1 MNRRLFMVAAVVL
14 AVLALLVAC
23 GPAEE
28 EAEGEAPAE
37 EVVLD
42 FPTFWVGQDAKAN
55 IIATL
60 VEEFNA
66 EFEGQYQVDIEANP
80 DTDGYRDKINAS
92 IAAGQVPDLFV
103 FNPDPTT
110 FQYYEGD
117 LLFDFTEQLNGEW
130 ADRFVSGTVGGATR
144 DGVAK
149 SVPFEVGVT
158 PIWYNEDLLAEAGWD
173 EFPDNFDDFWQMA
186 EDLKA
191 NGVAPTS
198 QMTGGSNAW
207 TSMLWYSHILASI
220 GGPDVWDRPLS
231 HPQYVQAAEIMQ
243 RMFQEYTT
251 DDAVGAGPGESSGH
265 YMSGR
270 TAIFINGPWF
280 IGNITEQA
288 PGVKEATRL
297 TPAPRV
303 EGGTHGAQIS
313 FPLSNLAAAQTDDP
327 AKREAVL
334 AFMEFI
340 TRPENVK
347 RISLDAGSM
356 FAIKY
361 SASEDEMDPLQ
372 ARFIEAFSNAEFS
385 VTHIQAQYPVDL
397 IAELGQGFGALALGR
412 QTPEEF
418 VANLQ
423 QLNN

>member
-1 MNRRLFMVAAVVL
+1 MSKRYLIVTVAL
-14 AVLALLVAC
+14 IALLTVPIASVFA
-23 GPAEE
+23 GGQGE
-28 EAEGEAPAE
+28 EAGG
-37 EVVLD
+37 EVVLE
-42 FPTFWVGQDAKAN
+42 FPTFWVGQDAKAE

-66 EFEGQYQVDIEANP
+66 EYEGQYQVEIEANP

-92 IAAGQVPDLFV
+92 IAANQVPDLFV

-130 ADRFVSGTVGGATR
+130 ADRFVSGTVSGATR
-144 DGVAK
+144 NGAAK

-158 PIWYNEDLLAEAGWD
+158 PIWYNQELLSEAGWD
-173 EFPDNFDDFWQMA
+173 EFPQTIDDFWQMA
-186 EDLKA
+186 DDLKA
-191 NGVAPTS
+191 NGIAPTS

-220 GGPDVWDRPLS
+220 GGPEVWERPLS

-251 DDAVGAGPGESSGH
+251 EDAVGAGPGESSGH
-265 YMSGR
+265 YMSER

-288 PGVKEATRL
+288 PEVKEATRL
-297 TPAPRV
+297 TSAPQV
-303 EGGTHGAQIS
+303 GDYHGHQIS
-313 FPLSNLAAAQTDDP
+313 FPLSNLAAANTDDP
-327 AKREAVL
+327 AQREAVL

-361 SASEDEMDPLQ
+361 SASPDEVDPLQ
-372 ARFIEAFSNAEFS
+372 SRFIEAFSNAEFT
-385 VTHIQAQYPVDL
+385 VTHMQANYPVDL
-397 IAELGQGFGALALGR
+397 IAELGQGFGAMALGR

-418 VANLQ
+418 VENLQ

>member
-1 MNRRLFMVAAVVL
+1 MNRRFLTVT
-14 AVLALLVAC
+14 AVLLVLLMVSVGSLFAT
-23 GPAEE
+23 GQGEQ
-28 EAEGEAPAE
+28 EGG
-37 EVVLD
+37 EVVLE
-42 FPTFWVGQDAKAN
+42 FPTFWVGQDAKAE
-55 IIATL
+55 IVASL

-66 EFEGQYQVDIEANP
+66 EYEGQYQVDIQANP
-80 DTDGYRDKINAS
+80 DTDGYRDKINSS
-92 IAAGQVPDLFV
+92 IAAGQVPDIFV

-117 LLFDFTEQLNGEW
+117 LLFDFTEELEGSWGDN
-130 ADRFVSGTVGGATR
+130 FVSGTIEGATR
-144 DGVAK
+144 NGVVK

-173 EFPDNFDDFWQMA
+173 SFPETIEDFWQMA
-186 EDLKA
+186 DDLTEI
-191 NGVAPTS
+191 GVAPTS

-220 GGPDVWDRPLS
+220 GGPDVWNRPLS

-265 YMSGR
+265 YMSER

-288 PGVKEATRL
+288 PEVKEATRL
-297 TPAPRV
+297 TPAPQV
-303 EGGTHGAQIS
+303 GDYHGHQIS
-313 FPLSNLAAAQTDDP
+313 FPLSNLAAGNTDDP
-327 AKREAVL
+327 RKREAVL
-334 AFMEFI
+334 AFMKFM
-340 TRPENVK
+340 TDPENVR

-361 SASEDEMDPLQ
+361 SLSEDEVDPLQ
-372 ARFIEAFSNAEFS
+372 SRFIEAFSNAEFT
-385 VTHIQAQYPVDL
+385 VTHMQANYPVDL
-397 IAELGQGFGALALGR
+397 IAELGQGFGAMALGR

-418 VANLQ
+418 VENLQ

>member
-1 MNRRLFMVAAVVL
+1 VAL
-14 AVLALLVAC
+14 IALLTVPVASVFA
-23 GPAEE
+23 GGQGE
-28 EAEGEAPAE
+28 EAGG

-42 FPTFWVGQDAKAN
+42 FPTFWVGQDAKAE

-66 EFEGQYQVDIEANP
+66 EYEGQYQVEIEANP

-92 IAAGQVPDLFV
+92 IAANQVPDLFV

-130 ADRFVSGTVGGATR
+130 ADRFVSGTVAGATR
-144 DGVAK
+144 NGAAK

-173 EFPDNFDDFWQMA
+173 EFPETIEDFWQMA
-186 EDLKA
+186 EDLKD

-220 GGPDVWDRPLS
+220 GGPEVWERPLS

-251 DDAVGAGPGESSGH
+251 EDAVGAGPGESSGH
-265 YMSGR
+265 YMSER

-288 PGVKEATRL
+288 PEVKEATRL
-297 TPAPRV
+297 TPAPQV
-303 EGGTHGAQIS
+303 GDHHGHQIS
-313 FPLSNLAAAQTDDP
+313 FPLSNLAAANTDDP
-327 AKREAVL
+327 AQREAVL

-361 SASEDEMDPLQ
+361 SASEDEVDPLQ
-372 ARFIEAFSNAEFS
+372 SRFIEAFSNAEFT
-385 VTHIQAQYPVDL
+385 VTHMQANYPVDL
-397 IAELGQGFGALALGR
+397 IAELGQGFGALALGE

-418 VANLQ
+418 VENLQ

>member
-1 MNRRLFMVAAVVL
+1 MNKRFLTVGV
-14 AVLALLVAC
+14 ALLVLLTVSLGSAFAA
-23 GPAEE
+23 GQGEQEE
-28 EAEGEAPAE
+28 G
-37 EVVLD
+37 EVVLE
-42 FPTFWVGQDAKAN
+42 FPTFWVGQDAKAE
-55 IIATL
+55 IVETL

-66 EFEGQYQVDIEANP
+66 EYEGRYKVEIEANP

-117 LLFDFTEQLNGEW
+117 LLFDFTEELEGDWGDN
-130 ADRFVSGTVGGATR
+130 FVSGTVEGAAR
-144 DGVAK
+144 DGAVK

-173 EFPDNFDDFWQMA
+173 SFPETIDEFWEMA

-191 NGVAPTS
+191 NDIAPTS

-231 HPQYVQAAEIMQ
+231 HPQYVEAAEIMQ
-243 RMFQEYTT
+243 RMFKDYTT
-251 DDAVGAGPGESSGH
+251 SDAVGAGPGESSGH
-265 YMSGR
+265 YMSER

-280 IGNITEQA
+280 IGNVAEQA
-288 PGVKEATRL
+288 PDVKDATRL
-297 TPAPRV
+297 TPAPQV
-303 EGGTHGAQIS
+303 GDFHGHQIS
-313 FPLSNLAAAQTDDP
+313 FPLSNLAAANTDDP
-327 AKREAVL
+327 RKREAVV
-334 AFMEFI
+334 AFMQFM
-340 TRPENVK
+340 TDPENVR

-361 SASEDEMDPLQ
+361 SLSEDEVDPLQ
-372 ARFIEAFSNAEFS
+372 ARFIEAFSNAEFT
-385 VTHIQAQYPVDL
+385 VEHMQANYPVDL
-397 IAELGQGFGALALGR
+397 IAELGQGFGAMALDR

-418 VANLQ
+418 VENLQ
-423 QLNN
+423 QYTD

>member
-1 MNRRLFMVAAVVL
+1 MVAAVAL

-42 FPTFWVGQDAKAN
+42 FPTFWVGQDAKAD
-55 IIATL
+55 IVATL
-60 VEEFNA
+60 VEEFNS

-92 IAAGQVPDLFV
+92 IAARQVPDLFV

-144 DGVAK
+144 GGAAK

-186 EDLKA
+186 EDLTS

-243 RMFQEYTT
+243 RMFQDYTT

-288 PGVKEATRL
+288 PEVKEATRL

-303 EGGTHGAQIS
+303 GSGSYGAQVS
-313 FPLSNLAAAQTDDP
+313 FPLSNLAAGNTDDP

-334 AFMEFI
+334 AFMEFM

-347 RISLDAGSM
+347 RISLEAGSM

-372 ARFIEAFSNAEFS
+372 ARFIEAFSNAEFT
-385 VTHIQAQYPVDL
+385 VTHMQAQYPVDL

>member
-288 PGVKEATRL
+288 PEVKEATRL

>member
-1 MNRRLFMVAAVVL
+1 MSKRYLTVAAALIVLLTVPVVTVF
-14 AVLALLVAC
+14 A
-23 GPAEE
+23 GGQG
-28 EAEGEAPAE
+28 EAEGG

-42 FPTFWVGQDAKAN
+42 FPTFWVGQDAKAE

-66 EFEGQYQVDIEANP
+66 EYEGQYQVDIEANP

-92 IAAGQVPDLFV
+92 IAAREVPDLFV

-117 LLFDFTEQLNGEW
+117 LLFDFTEQLEGEW
-130 ADRFVSGTVGGATR
+130 ADRFVSGTVAGATR
-144 DGVAK
+144 NGAAK

-158 PIWYNEDLLAEAGWD
+158 PIWYNEDLLQEAGWD

-186 EDLKA
+186 EDLKDM
-191 NGVAPTS
+191 GVAPTS

-220 GGPDVWDRPLS
+220 GGPDVWERPLS

-243 RMFQEYTT
+243 RMFQDYTT
-251 DDAVGAGPGESSGH
+251 EDAVGAGPGESSGH
-265 YMSGR
+265 YMSER

-288 PGVKEATRL
+288 PEVKDATRL
-297 TPAPRV
+297 TPAPAV
-303 EGGTHGAQIS
+303 EGGEYGAQIS
-313 FPLSNLAAAQTDDP
+313 FPLSNLAAANTDDP
-327 AKREAVL
+327 AQREAVL
-334 AFMEFI
+334 AFMDFM

-361 SASEDEMDPLQ
+361 SASEDEVDPLQ
-372 ARFIEAFSNAEFS
+372 SRFIEAFSNAEFT
-385 VTHIQAQYPVDL
+385 VTHMQANYPVDL
-397 IAELGQGFGALALGR
+397 IAELGQGFGAMALGR

-418 VANLQ
+418 VENLQ

>member
-1 MNRRLFMVAAVVL
+1 MSKRYLIVAV
-14 AVLALLVAC
+14 ALIAILTVPVATIFA
-23 GPAEE
+23 GGQGE
-28 EAEGEAPAE
+28 EAGG

-42 FPTFWVGQDAKAN
+42 FPTFWVGQDAKAE

-66 EFEGQYQVDIEANP
+66 EYEGQYQVDIEANP

-92 IAAGQVPDLFV
+92 IAAREVPDLFV

-117 LLFDFTEQLNGEW
+117 LLFDFTEQLEGEW

-144 DGVAK
+144 NGAAK

-186 EDLKA
+186 EDLKD
-191 NGVAPTS
+191 NGIAPTS

-220 GGPDVWDRPLS
+220 GGPDVWERPLS
-231 HPQYVQAAEIMQ
+231 HPQYVEAAEIMQ
-243 RMFQEYTT
+243 RMFQDYTT
-251 DDAVGAGPGESSGH
+251 EDAVGAGPGESSGH
-265 YMSGR
+265 YMSER

-288 PGVKEATRL
+288 PEVKAATRL
-297 TPAPRV
+297 TPAPSV
-303 EGGTHGAQIS
+303 EGGEYGAQIS
-313 FPLSNLAAAQTDDP
+313 FPLSNLAAANTDDP
-327 AKREAVL
+327 AQREAVL

-361 SASEDEMDPLQ
+361 SASEDEVDPLQ
-372 ARFIEAFSNAEFS
+372 SRFIEAFSNAEFT
-385 VTHIQAQYPVDL
+385 VTHMQANYPVDL
-397 IAELGQGFGALALGR
+397 IAELGQGFGAMALGR

-418 VANLQ
+418 VENLQ